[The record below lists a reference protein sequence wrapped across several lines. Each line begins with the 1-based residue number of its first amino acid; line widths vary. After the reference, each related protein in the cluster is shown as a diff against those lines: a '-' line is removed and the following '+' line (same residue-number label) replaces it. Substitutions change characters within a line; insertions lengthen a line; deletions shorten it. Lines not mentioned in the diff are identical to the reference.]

1 MRFRNLG
8 KSDLKISTIIMGTFQ
23 AGRQKWT
30 GINDSQSI
38 GAIRAAFDSGINTF
52 DSAEAY
58 GNGHAERILGA
69 ALADVRDKVILAT
82 KVSPNRLAYDQVFN
96 ACHGSLKRLGTDYI
110 DLYQIHWP
118 SGSFG
123 GKIVPIEETMAA
135 MISLKERGKIRAIGV
150 SNFSKRQVEE
160 AVEFG
165 PVDSVQPAFS
175 LFWRHPANDTMDY
188 CNDHD
193 IRILAYSPMAQ
204 GFLTG
209 KFGPDHKFTK
219 GDHRS
224 KNKLFQPANYLRVQ
238 KALARLRPIA
248 KELSVSLP
256 ELALAWVAS
265 HPGTCAVAGARNA
278 DQATLNARAA
288 EVSLSADTL
297 AQLDEIGQLVTDFLD
312 EDPVMWQI

>member
-1 MRFRNLG
+1 MQFCNLG
-8 KSDLKISTIIMGTFQ
+8 KSELKISTIIMGTFQ

-30 GINDSQSI
+30 GIDDAQST
-38 GAIRAAFDSGINTF
+38 GAIRAAFDAGINTF

-58 GNGHAERILGA
+58 GKGHAEHILGA
-69 ALADVRDKVILAT
+69 ALSGVRNNVVLAT
-82 KVSPNRLAYDQVFN
+82 KVSPNRLGYDQVFN

-123 GKIVPIEETMAA
+123 GKVVPIAETMAA
-135 MISLKERGKIRAIGV
+135 MIRLKEQGKIRAIGV
-150 SNFSKRQVEE
+150 SNFSQRQVQE
-160 AVEFG
+160 AGEFG

-175 LFWRHPANDTMDY
+175 LFWRHAADDAMAY
-188 CNDHD
+188 CNDHG
-193 IRILAYSPMAQ
+193 ISILAYSPMAQ

-209 KFGPDHKFTK
+209 KFGPDHEFMK

-224 KNKLFQPANYLRVQ
+224 KNKLFKPENYLRIQ

-248 KELSVSLP
+248 KELAVSLA
-256 ELALAWVAS
+256 ELALAWVSS
-265 HPGTCAVAGARNA
+265 HPGTCAIAGARNA

-288 EVSLSADTL
+288 GISLSAGTL
-297 AQLDEIGQLVTDFLD
+297 AQMDEIGRLVTDFLN
-312 EDPVMWQI
+312 EDPIMWQV